1 MSWQVNFDTNFNKIT
16 CNTQNQFTTC
26 TLSAFETCF
35 WHVKV
40 TCNILKFFMET
51 HNFNTT
57 RKTLFSCIVTSNLK
71 LTTRNLSYIIAL
83 SFILVSKQ
91 NFFYFISTCC
101 NFVLITVLFL
111 VQESSWIQV
120 DKKCNWGIQ

>member
-1 MSWQVNFDTNFNKIT
+1 MSWQVNFDTNFNKIA
-16 CNTQNQFTTC
+16 CNIQNKFTTR

-35 WHVKV
+35 WHVRI
-40 TCNILKFFMET
+40 TCYILKFFMQT

-57 RKTLFSCIVTSNLK
+57 RKTLFSYIVNSNLK
-71 LTTRNLSYIIAL
+71 LTTRNLSYIIAI

-91 NFFYFISTCC
+91 TFFYFISICY
-101 NFVLITVLFL
+101 NFILITVLFL